1 MFRAKNFLLTIIFG
15 VAFFLS
21 ALGQSEVINNAKTAL
36 KSGSSKELSRYCNK
50 MVELNFDGEKS
61 SYSKTQAEFVLR
73 DFFKK
78 HPPTDFE
85 YIHQGASKEGLKYV
99 AHVFSPKFITKF
111 SAVDLEVRDLPVSFE
126 TFDNIENAQD
136 WLRQK
141 IKINWSKD
149 WADENSTIIFLEIFT
164 FFYYLNPY

>member
-85 YIHQGASKEGLKYV
+85 YIHQGASKEGLKYAIGKYTYSNGSFRV
-99 AHVFSPKFITKF
+99 YMLVKQFNGNYLIDTLDFSK
-111 SAVDLEVRDLPVSFE
+111 E
-126 TFDNIENAQD
+126 
-136 WLRQK
+136 
-141 IKINWSKD
+141 
-149 WADENSTIIFLEIFT
+149 
-164 FFYYLNPY
+164 